1 LRDCTPET
9 GLAALTRAAQIPVE
23 PTGLVYLP
31 GDALR
36 QSGLANNS
44 RGEAVIRIEGSVAA
58 TAEKVEVLKQEFRQA
73 DLVIL
78 DDVETRVLFRR
89 IGDAV
94 VFDAQADLWRLCVP
108 PAAAA
113 NAVAMTGA
121 NLWFVDWAGGL
132 LWLQIPAT
140 EESAAKLR
148 RLTAEFSGYATLF
161 RASAE
166 ARRKIPV
173 FEPEPPVRA
182 NLTKA
187 VKQAFDPKYLFNP
200 GRMFEYL

>member
-1 LRDCTPET
+1 LGFGHTS
-9 GLAALTRAAQIPVE
+9 
-23 PTGLVYLP
+23 P
-31 GDALR
+31 G
-36 QSGLANNS
+36 Q
-44 RGEAVIRIEGSVAA
+44 AVIRIEGSLAA
-58 TAEKVEVLKQEFRQA
+58 TAEKLEVLKQEFRQG
-73 DLVIL
+73 DLAVL

-94 VFDAQADLWRLCVP
+94 VFDAQTDLWRLCVP

-113 NAVAMTGA
+113 NAVAMAGA
-121 NLWFVDWAGGL
+121 NLWLADWAGGL

-148 RLTAEFSGYATLF
+148 RITAEFGGHASLF

-182 NLTKA
+182 SLTKA
-187 VKQAFDPKYLFNP
+187 VKQAFDPKNLFNA